1 MDEERLEEENDDFT
15 QVDLEAVKKNLEK
28 MEFNN
33 EEEDEEEM
41 GDDDEAVI
49 TKTEILEVVDSED
62 EEEKEEVEAE
72 KEETIEKGENSPL
85 EESSKV
91 HNKLVIIILCTVVVL
106 LLLVIV
112 FLLLPDKKNTSNES
126 NSQGEEGI
134 SESEKPSVKK
144 VDIASGESYFVNDN
158 YLYVKAN
165 DKGYI
170 VNLDGKTILED
181 ATLSCAITG
190 TKQGYFVC
198 EDKKSDNKVKYSL
211 RKVDDSGSISTIYT
225 DEKYESSDRK
235 LFDEWGR
242 VLGVFTSK
250 MDVYL
255 VDGSVSKL
263 DGYTIVNKKIY
274 NGRYA
279 IIEKSKKYGLYD
291 VKDNQLLISPKY
303 SDLSFLHDNLFRA
316 SLDGKEGVIDA
327 ADSAKLGFRYNKVD
341 YSNGLYFVSSSNSV
355 SIMDSNYKT
364 IGSISSCNS
373 FELTAFM
380 DNVIVHKLKPT
391 DGFVVVDKTGKTTN
405 YDFKNFELFYNYV
418 VTLKD
423 NTLTLYDSSF
433 NKVQDFPLGNISI
446 TLNTVAIFLEDY
458 LVFNG
463 NRMFSIETGQFLHD
477 ANNLSRS
484 YQNYYVSLNVH
495 DSVAD
500 AVVSMDDVP
509 IGTINGIDPVEFLR
523 ADNNGIR
530 VTNSHFIFS
539 VGNKNLIIKK

>member
-1 MDEERLEEENDDFT
+1 MDDEKLEEIDDDFT
-15 QVDLEAVKKNLEK
+15 QTDLEAVKERLEK

-33 EEEDEEEM
+33 EDEDEEEM
-41 GDDDEAVI
+41 VDDEPVI
-49 TKTEILEVVDSED
+49 TKKEAVK
-62 EEEKEEVEAE
+62 EEEKEEEEDEEDEEDEVVEK
-72 KEETIEKGENSPL
+72 KEETS
-85 EESSKV
+85 EESKSN
-91 HNKLVIIILCTVVVL
+91 NKLIIILCVVVAL
-106 LLLVIV
+106 LILVIL
-112 FLLLPDKKNTSNES
+112 FLLLPGKKESKNES
-126 NSQGEEGI
+126 SSTGEEGI
-134 SESEKPSVKK
+134 SEKEKPTVKK

-158 YLYVKAN
+158 YLYVKVK
-165 DKGYI
+165 DKAYI
-170 VNLDGKTILED
+170 ANLDGKTIYED
-181 ATLSCAITG
+181 ADLSCSVPG
-190 TKQGYFVC
+190 TKQGYFIC
-198 EDKKSDNKVKYSL
+198 EDKKSDDKVKYSL
-211 RKVDDSGSISTIYT
+211 KKVDDSGNITTVYA
-225 DEKYESSDRK
+225 DEKYGPTERK

-242 VLGVFTSK
+242 VIGVMTSG
-250 MDVYL
+250 MDVHL
-255 VDGSVSKL
+255 FDGSAAKL
-263 DGYTIVNKKIY
+263 DGYTIANKKIY

-279 IIEKSKKYGLYD
+279 IVEKSKKYGLYD

-303 SDLSFLHDNLFRA
+303 SDLSFLHDDFFRA
-316 SLDGKEGVIDA
+316 SQDGKEGVIDKS
-327 ADSAKLGFRYNKVD
+327 DSTKLGFRYNKVD
-341 YSNGLYFVSSSNSV
+341 YSNGLYFANSTNLV
-355 SIMDSNYKT
+355 SIMDSDFKT
-364 IGSISSCNS
+364 IGSILSCNS

-380 DNVIVHKLKPT
+380 DKVIVHKLRPSE
-391 DGFVVVDKTGKTTN
+391 GYVVVEKTGKTTN

-463 NRMFSIETGQFLHD
+463 NRLFNIENGQYLHD

-500 AVVSMDDVP
+500 AVVSMDDVQ

-530 VTNSHFIFS
+530 VTNQYFIFS
-539 VGNKNLIIKK
+539 VGNRNLIIKK

>member
-1 MDEERLEEENDDFT
+1 MMDDEKLEEIDDDFT
-15 QVDLEAVKKNLEK
+15 QTDLEAVKERLEK

-33 EEEDEEEM
+33 EDEDEEEMIDDEPVITKKEEAIEEDEDEEDEEE
-41 GDDDEAVI
+41 EEIVVEK
-49 TKTEILEVVDSED
+49 KTESSD
-62 EEEKEEVEAE
+62 EEQK
-72 KEETIEKGENSPL
+72 SD
-85 EESSKV
+85 
-91 HNKLVIIILCTVVVL
+91 NKIIIILCVVVAL
-106 LLLVIV
+106 LILVIL
-112 FLLLPDKKNTSNES
+112 FLLLPGKKESKNES
-126 NSQGEEGI
+126 GSKEGEGI
-134 SESEKPSVKK
+134 SEKEKPSVKK

-158 YLYVKAN
+158 YLYVKVK
-165 DKGYI
+165 DKAYI
-170 VNLDGKTILED
+170 ANLDGKTIFED
-181 ATLSCAITG
+181 ADLSCAVTG
-190 TKQGYFVC
+190 TKQGNFIC
-198 EDKKSDNKVKYSL
+198 EDKKSDDKVKYIL
-211 RKVDDSGSISTIYT
+211 RRVDDSGNITAVYE
-225 DEKYESSDRK
+225 DEKYASTDRK

-242 VLGVFTSK
+242 VLGVMTSG
-250 MDVYL
+250 MEVHL
-255 VDGSVSKL
+255 FDGSVAKL
-263 DGYTIVNKKIY
+263 DGYTIANKKIY

-303 SDLSFLHDNLFRA
+303 SDLSFLHDDFFRA
-316 SLDGKEGVIDA
+316 SQDGKEGVIDKS
-327 ADSAKLGFRYNKVD
+327 DSTKLGFRYNKVD
-341 YSNGLYFVSSSNSV
+341 YSNGLYFVNSTNLV
-355 SIMDSNYKT
+355 SIMDSDFKT
-364 IGSISSCNS
+364 IGSILSCNS

-380 DNVIVHKLKPT
+380 DKVIVHKLKPSE
-391 DGFVVVDKTGKTTN
+391 GYVVVEKTGKTTN

-463 NRMFSIETGQFLHD
+463 NRLFNIETGQYLHD

-500 AVVSMDDVP
+500 AVVSMDDVQ

-523 ADNNGIR
+523 ADNNGIK
-530 VTNSHFIFS
+530 VTNQYFIFS
-539 VGNKNLIIKK
+539 VGNRNLIIKK